1 MRVNIGPV
9 LVVQRKE
16 RGITQQQLADFIGV
30 SKAAVSK
37 WETGQ
42 TYPDITLLPALAA
55 YFDLRIDDLLDYEPQ
70 LSAKEIRTI
79 YGSLKAAFETD
90 SGAEVLRKIRSFV
103 RRYYA
108 CYPFIEQMGL
118 LLLNHYDLLPGKTN
132 EEKLALYVPE
142 AQKLFVRVRE
152 NAQDVAL
159 VTQARSL
166 EGYTLIMQNKPKEAL
181 ALLGTRTPAY
191 LPAESL
197 IATAFQQ
204 LQQIPEAQA
213 VYQSAL
219 AQDLSIMMSQFANY
233 LQLLVDD
240 SAKFA
245 ETYRRGSGVAAVFHF
260 DQLNPVAMMN
270 FQLSA
275 AAGFAQL
282 KQPDALFKVL
292 TAFVTLFTNT
302 AFPVKLHGDDYFDQI
317 DDWLEHL
324 DLGTQLPRDPVQVQ
338 TALRNF
344 VLANP
349 LLAPYQDD
357 PRLQAL
363 QQQLK
368 ERNHE
373 Y

>member
-1 MRVNIGPV
+1 
-9 LVVQRKE
+9 
-16 RGITQQQLADFIGV
+16 
-30 SKAAVSK
+30 
-37 WETGQ
+37 
-42 TYPDITLLPALAA
+42 
-55 YFDLRIDDLLDYEPQ
+55 
-70 LSAKEIRTI
+70 
-79 YGSLKAAFETD
+79 
-90 SGAEVLRKIRSFV
+90 
-103 RRYYA
+103 
-108 CYPFIEQMGL
+108 
-118 LLLNHYDLLPGKTN
+118 
-132 EEKLALYVPE
+132 
-142 AQKLFVRVRE
+142 
-152 NAQDVAL
+152 
-159 VTQARSL
+159 
-166 EGYTLIMQNKPKEAL
+166 MQNKPKEAL

-213 VYQSAL
+213 VYQSTL
-219 AQDLSIMMSQFANY
+219 AQDLSIMMSQFTNY

-282 KQPDALFKVL
+282 KQPDALFQVL